1 MVRQDSHADLA
12 ADGDYM
18 IPTINAN
25 GEIRV
30 TSTAA
35 SGGSTEAKQDT
46 IIGHING
53 IETLLGT
60 IDSDTNDIKT
70 AVEILD
76 NAISGNEMQVDVI
89 TLPSLPAGSN
99 TIGTVNLSATDNA
112 VLDTIDTVLDNIKAD
127 AMDETVIFN
136 AEIASGA
143 SATSTVFA
151 RPRNVSNWAI
161 LIENT
166 STNNANHSINLARSV
181 NNNTYFTTT
190 TDYNTVGERNN
201 VIEFTPVETLGSQ
214 KYYKITIENQD
225 SSAHTYKVTVSA

>member
-1 MVRQDSHADLA
+1 MVRQDSHSDLA

-35 SGGSTEAKQDT
+35 SGGSTEAKQDD
-46 IIGHING
+46 IIGHVDG

-60 IDSDTNDIKT
+60 IDADTGAIKT

-89 TLPSLPAGSN
+89 TLPSLATGSN

-112 VLDTIDTVLDNIKAD
+112 VLDAIDTVLDNIKAD
-127 AMDETVIFN
+127 AMVETIIFN
-136 AEIASGA
+136 AQINA
-143 SATSTVFA
+143 SATGTSSAFEK
-151 RPRNVSNWAI
+151 PRNANNWAI

-166 STNNANHSINLARSV
+166 STDNGNHSINLSRSV
-181 NNNTYFTTT
+181 NNSIYFTPT
-190 TDYNTVGERNN
+190 TDFNTVGDRNN
-201 VIEFTPVETLGSQ
+201 VIEIISGTTTGTN
-214 KYYKITIENQD
+214 KYYKVIINNQD
-225 SSAHTYKVTVSA
+225 SSNHTYKVTVCA